1 MVIRRGKALVAP
13 GDEVEAGEVL
23 VRGAVP
29 IYNDA
34 EELIREQFVRA
45 DGDIYAVTG
54 ESYQESVPFL
64 SVKRADT
71 GRKRRGLRLRL
82 GGLSFLWMMPSW
94 GENPWEITAGTSQ
107 VTVLGDFYLPIWVDR
122 IQAKEYQTYEYFL
135 TNDQL
140 EQEKQRIH
148 QKKIENLTEKGVQI
162 LENSVKI
169 VKEGS
174 GWQIRGEFLIEE
186 PIGIGREL
194 VPEDTAGV
202 PEDTAEQPENIA
214 GQPGM

>member
-1 MVIRRGKALVAP
+1 M
-13 GDEVEAGEVL
+13 
-23 VRGAVP
+23 
-29 IYNDA
+29 
-34 EELIREQFVRA
+34 
-45 DGDIYAVTG
+45 
-54 ESYQESVPFL
+54 
-64 SVKRADT
+64 
-71 GRKRRGLRLRL
+71 
-82 GGLSFLWMMPSW
+82 
-94 GENPWEITAGTSQ
+94 
-107 VTVLGDFYLPIWVDR
+107 DR

-194 VPEDTAGV
+194 VPEDT
-202 PEDTAEQPENIA
+202 TEQPENTV